1 VKCEMGKYAPLTVIF
16 ERMAAMKMGPGTE
29 PATQLG
35 PLVNAAS
42 RDKVAALVDD
52 AVKRGAVVLTSGLTP
67 QVSGYFYPPT
77 VIADVPEGSRLL
89 GEELFGP
96 VAPMITFDSEQEGIC
111 LANRTEFGLVAYVYT
126 KDLARG
132 LRVSEKLES
141 GMVAV
146 NRGLVSDPHEPEST
160 PCNEGGQTMVSFGNR
175 LFGAFDADVAG
186 AEAVRTVWRQLCIAK
201 LRRTRSSQPERGYR
215 PANIGRDV
223 ATPRVVKNRFES
235 GRRQ

>member
-1 VKCEMGKYAPLTVIF
+1 
-16 ERMAAMKMGPGTE
+16 MAAMKMGPGTE

-42 RDKVAALVDD
+42 RDKVAAPVDD
-52 AVKRGAVVLTSGLTP
+52 AVKRGAVVLMGGLTP

-89 GEELFGP
+89 DEEIFGP

-132 LRVSEKLES
+132 LR
-141 GMVAV
+141 
-146 NRGLVSDPHEPEST
+146 
-160 PCNEGGQTMVSFGNR
+160 
-175 LFGAFDADVAG
+175 
-186 AEAVRTVWRQLCIAK
+186 
-201 LRRTRSSQPERGYR
+201 GYR
-215 PANIGRDV
+215 PAKIGRDV
-223 ATPRVVKNRFES
+223 ATPRVVKSRFEA